1 MLDMDTILVG
11 AGTGIVSAILT
22 FIVSRKD
29 ANTRANETVTSA
41 LTKTIESLEKH
52 ISHLDGRMA
61 ELEKQLERMS
71 DENVKLLKEV
81 HELRKT
87 LITSG
92 ITE

>member
-1 MLDMDTILVG
+1 MLDMDTVLIG

-22 FIVSRKD
+22 FMVSRKD

-52 ISHLDGRMA
+52 IAHLVGRMT
-61 ELEKQLERMS
+61 ELEKQLEIMS

>member
-1 MLDMDTILVG
+1 MLDMDTVLIG

-22 FIVSRKD
+22 FMVSRKD

-52 ISHLDGRMA
+52 IAHLGGRMA
-61 ELEKQLERMS
+61 ELEKQLEIMY

-92 ITE
+92 TTE